1 LVENDK
7 REHEFVPVHKIM
19 SAKAVDELLAK
30 LGVKVSNL
38 PKILKSDP
46 QAVKLQANVGDVLEI
61 KRNDFGKA
69 YLHYR
74 QVVEG

>member
-1 LVENDK
+1 MGK
-7 REHEFVPVHKIM
+7 RDHEFVPIHKIM
-19 SAKAVDELLAK
+19 SAGKVEELVAK
-30 LGVKVSNL
+30 LGIKTSNL

-46 QAVKLQANVGDVLEI
+46 QAVKLQAQVGDVLEI
-61 KRNDFGKA
+61 ERDDFGNK